1 MAARR
6 SVAVITGSRAEY
18 GLLRTVMQ
26 AVQKHKA
33 LRLQV
38 IASGM
43 HLVRK
48 FGYTINDITA
58 DGFRIDARVP
68 MHSGRDTHLA
78 QAEALAKG
86 VSGTARALDRLRSDL
101 VVVLGD
107 RVEALAGALAASTTN
122 RVLAHIHGGDVAPG
136 HLDDAFRHSI
146 TKLAHLHFAATPD
159 AGRRL
164 IRLGEWP
171 EHVYVVG
178 APGLDDLRSIAK
190 PHARWLA
197 DEFGFAR
204 DAAIALIVQHP
215 LGRAPREE
223 QRVMD
228 NILDAV
234 ARCGLCGLIIH
245 PNSDAGHSGILR
257 AIKKR
262 RQNDRDRRWVS
273 VESIPRLKF
282 LQCLRAVQILVGN
295 SSTGII
301 EAPSAGTPAVNV
313 GQRQA
318 GRLRG
323 GRSVVDCTE
332 SRTAIKAA
340 ISKARRMR
348 IRPGPPRR
356 SSAYGNGRAGS
367 EIAAILARPNLSDN
381 IQPKRIRY

>member
-6 SVAVITGSRAEY
+6 RVAVITGSRAEY
-18 GLLRTVMQ
+18 GLLRTVMR
-26 AVQKHKA
+26 AVQEHET

-48 FGYTINDITA
+48 LGFTINDITA

-86 VSGTARALDRLRSDL
+86 VSGMARALDKLRSDV

-178 APGLDDLRSIAK
+178 APGLDDLRSIRK
-190 PHARWLA
+190 PPARWLA

-215 LGRAPREE
+215 VGRSPGEE

-228 NILDAV
+228 HILDAV
-234 ARCGLCGLIIH
+234 ARCGLCGLIVH

-282 LQCLRAVQILVGN
+282 LQCLKAAQILVGN
-295 SSTGII
+295 SSAGMI
-301 EAPSAGTPAVNV
+301 EAHSAGTPAVNV
-313 GQRQA
+313 GPRQT
-318 GRLRG
+318 GRLRD
-323 GRSVVDCTE
+323 GRSIVDCAETT
-332 SRTAIKAA
+332 TAIKAA
-340 ISKARRMR
+340 LSKARRIR
-348 IRPGPPRR
+348 VRPGSSRR
-356 SSAYGNGRAGS
+356 SSAYGTGRAGS
-367 EIAAILARPNLSDN
+367 KIASILARANLSDN
-381 IQPKRIRY
+381 IQPKRIAY

>member
-6 SVAVITGSRAEY
+6 RVAVITGSRAEY
-18 GLLRTVMQ
+18 GLLRTVMR
-26 AVQKHKA
+26 AVQEHET

-48 FGYTINDITA
+48 LGFTINDITA

-86 VSGTARALDRLRSDL
+86 VSGMARALDKLRSDV

-178 APGLDDLRSIAK
+178 APGLDDLRSIRK
-190 PHARWLA
+190 PPAR
-197 DEFGFAR
+197 
-204 DAAIALIVQHP
+204 
-215 LGRAPREE
+215 
-223 QRVMD
+223 
-228 NILDAV
+228 
-234 ARCGLCGLIIH
+234 
-245 PNSDAGHSGILR
+245 
-257 AIKKR
+257 
-262 RQNDRDRRWVS
+262 
-273 VESIPRLKF
+273 
-282 LQCLRAVQILVGN
+282 
-295 SSTGII
+295 
-301 EAPSAGTPAVNV
+301 
-313 GQRQA
+313 
-318 GRLRG
+318 
-323 GRSVVDCTE
+323 
-332 SRTAIKAA
+332 
-340 ISKARRMR
+340 
-348 IRPGPPRR
+348 
-356 SSAYGNGRAGS
+356 
-367 EIAAILARPNLSDN
+367 
-381 IQPKRIRY
+381 

>member
-6 SVAVITGSRAEY
+6 RVAVITGSRAEY

-26 AVQKHKA
+26 AVQEHKT

-48 FGYTINDITA
+48 FGYTMNDIQA
-58 DGFRIDARVP
+58 DGVRIDARVP
-68 MHSGRDTHLA
+68 MQSGRDTHLA

-86 VSGTARALDRLRSDL
+86 VSGAARALEKLRSDV

-146 TKLAHLHFAATPD
+146 TKLAHVHFAATRD

-171 EHVYVVG
+171 EHVHVVG
-178 APGLDDLRSIAK
+178 APGLDELRSTPK

-197 DEFGFAR
+197 DEFGFSR
-204 DAAIALIVQHP
+204 DAAVALIVQHP
-215 LGRAPREE
+215 LGRTPRVE

-234 ARCGLCGLIIH
+234 AGCGLCGLIVH
-245 PNSDAGHSGILR
+245 PNSDTGHSGILR
-257 AIKKR
+257 AIKNR
-262 RQNDRDRRWVS
+262 RQHDRDHRWMS
-273 VESIPRLKF
+273 VESIPRSKF
-282 LQCLRAVQILVGN
+282 LQCLRAAQILVGN
-295 SSTGII
+295 SSAGII
-301 EAPSAGTPAVNV
+301 EAHSSGTPAVNV
-313 GQRQA
+313 GPRQA

-323 GRSVVDCTE
+323 GRAVVDCTE
-332 SRTAIKAA
+332 AATAIKSA

-348 IRPGPPRR
+348 FRPATR
-356 SSAYGNGRAGS
+356 SAYGNGRAGS
-367 EIAAILARPNLSDN
+367 KIAAILARPNLSDN

>member
-6 SVAVITGSRAEY
+6 RVAVITGSHAEY

-33 LRLQV
+33 LRLEV
-38 IASGM
+38 IAAGM

-48 FGYTINDITA
+48 FGYTINDIMA

-86 VSGTARALDRLRSDL
+86 VSGMARALDKLRSDL

-178 APGLDDLRSIAK
+178 APGLDDLRAIPK

-197 DEFGFAR
+197 DEFGLAR
-204 DAAIALIVQHP
+204 DGAIALIVQHP
-215 LGRAPREE
+215 LG
-223 QRVMD
+223 
-228 NILDAV
+228 
-234 ARCGLCGLIIH
+234 
-245 PNSDAGHSGILR
+245 
-257 AIKKR
+257 
-262 RQNDRDRRWVS
+262 
-273 VESIPRLKF
+273 
-282 LQCLRAVQILVGN
+282 
-295 SSTGII
+295 
-301 EAPSAGTPAVNV
+301 
-313 GQRQA
+313 
-318 GRLRG
+318 
-323 GRSVVDCTE
+323 
-332 SRTAIKAA
+332 
-340 ISKARRMR
+340 
-348 IRPGPPRR
+348 
-356 SSAYGNGRAGS
+356 
-367 EIAAILARPNLSDN
+367 
-381 IQPKRIRY
+381 